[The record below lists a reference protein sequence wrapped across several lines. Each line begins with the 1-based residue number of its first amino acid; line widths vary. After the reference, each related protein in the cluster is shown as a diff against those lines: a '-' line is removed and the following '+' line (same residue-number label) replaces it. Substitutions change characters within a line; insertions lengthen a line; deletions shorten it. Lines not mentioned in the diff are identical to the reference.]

1 MANAPP
7 RRRGFTL
14 IELLVVIAIIS
25 MLVGLLLP
33 AVQQAREAAAR
44 ISCANNLKEI
54 GLAMHNYSDVWA
66 NGTQGTLPPTVSYFQ
81 GPTWAVLIFP
91 YLEQDN
97 LYGQWNL
104 SLTYYQQGDVA
115 RLTPFT
121 NYFCP
126 SRRTKSTPPMESLS
140 GDVPS
145 TGPATAPNVPG
156 ALDDYAVNCGMHG
169 HCG

>member
-7 RRRGFTL
+7 RRGFTL
-14 IELLVVIAIIS
+14 VEMLVVIAIIA

-33 AVQQAREAAAR
+33 AVQAARESAAR
-44 ISCANNLKEI
+44 IRCANNLKEI
-54 GLAMHNYSDVWA
+54 GLAMHHYNDTWS
-66 NGTQGTLPPTVSYFQ
+66 TLPPTIGYFQ

-97 LYGQWNL
+97 LYDGWNMNR
-104 SLTYYQQGDVA
+104 TYYQQTDTV

-126 SRRTKSTPPMESLS
+126 SRRLKDSAPTQSLS

-145 TGPATAPNVPG
+145 TGPPDAPNVPG
-156 ALDDYAVNCGMHG
+156 ALDDYAVNVGMHG
-169 HCG
+169 ACG

>member
-1 MANAPP
+1 MANAPAA
-7 RRRGFTL
+7 RRGFTL

-25 MLVGLLLP
+25 MLIGMLLP
-33 AVQQAREAAAR
+33 AVQKAREAAAR
-44 ISCANNLKEI
+44 ISCGNNLHQI
-54 GLAMHNYSDVWA
+54 GLALHQYHDTWGS
-66 NGTQGTLPPTVSYFQ
+66 LPPTISYFQ

-91 YLEQDN
+91 FLEQTN
-97 LYGQWNL
+97 LYEQWNL
-104 SLTYYQQGDVA
+104 NLTYYQQNETA
-115 RLTPFT
+115 RQTPFT

-126 SRRTKSTPPMESLS
+126 SRRLKSTPPLESLS

-145 TGPATAPNVPG
+145 TGPPDAPNVPG